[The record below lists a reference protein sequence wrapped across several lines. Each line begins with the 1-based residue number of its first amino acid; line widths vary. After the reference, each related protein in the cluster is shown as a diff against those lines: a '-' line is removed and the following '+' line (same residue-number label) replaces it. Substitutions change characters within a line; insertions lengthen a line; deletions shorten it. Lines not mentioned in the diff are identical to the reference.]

1 MGKQFNPRAKVYN
14 SLPKSCHIFRQK
26 HVRLCKKNGCG
37 ERPLL
42 PEILGQTGPVG
53 AKLTPIFSRYSLVA
67 PQPQG
72 RIQRGKGA
80 GGHAP
85 NRRSSGF
92 FTEKRLYWDCSLYQ
106 KCSVGLKYAKNV
118 LAGGDP
124 PRTPL
129 QWGSS
134 RRPRA
139 QTPPPVVWGGDTP
152 PQTIALS
159 VPLAPRFSRLRR
171 SASVAPN
178 VKSWLR
184 PAQP

>member
-72 RIQRGKGA
+72 RIQRGRGA
-80 GGHAP
+80 GGP
-85 NRRSSGF
+85 CPPIVDRVDFLRKNGF
-92 FTEKRLYWDCSLYQ
+92 IGTVLSTR
-106 KCSVGLKYAKNV
+106 NV
-118 LAGGDP
+118 LWASNMPKMRWLAEIRPGPRCSGGAHDAPELRP
-124 PRTPL
+124 P
-129 QWGSS
+129 
-134 RRPRA
+134 
-139 QTPPPVVWGGDTP
+139 
-152 PQTIALS
+152 
-159 VPLAPRFSRLRR
+159 SRLGRGH
-171 SASVAPN
+171 PLP
-178 VKSWLR
+178 K
-184 PAQP
+184 P